1 MATNFL
7 SLTRNQ
13 HYLSQVEQRFNTS
26 TPQAS
31 TKNQRIYEFDVLG
44 RFEKAELGEPKNP
57 RIHATLAL
65 NDVFSF
71 DVAPKANLRHNF
83 EALFDR
89 YEGSLSQYTEAV
101 LMKAQAKALP
111 GDIKDDLLGLFAA
124 KFLNF
129 LRNPY
134 SVPKMLDTFK
144 RLTELRPTDPTMD
157 GLLDLVL
164 NGSKPHQTEMC
175 KQLGLS
181 ELQYQHWLGVL
192 FMMLTALENA
202 EGQENLFDGI
212 VRALFNGKT
221 TAVMVTISRHTD
233 DKCLLSD
240 RSFSSSI
247 ARVGMDCIEFNL
259 RHDAFIRFVFVNRA
273 AFLQPELVPRH
284 AAMLETMKPS
294 LAMDYRLDDRE
305 GLAMYNLN
313 VINQSHSRVFC
324 CVDSG
329 FPFAREQGH
338 STNA

>member
-7 SLTRNQ
+7 NLTRNQ
-13 HYLSQVEQRFNTS
+13 HYLSQMEQRFNTS

-31 TKNQRIYEFDVLG
+31 TKNQRIFEFDVLG

-57 RIHATLAL
+57 RIPATLAL
-65 NDVFSF
+65 DDVFSF

-83 EALFDR
+83 EALFHR

-101 LMKAQAKALP
+101 LTKAQAKALP

-144 RLTELRPTDPTMD
+144 SLIGRRPTDPALD

-164 NGSKPHQTEMC
+164 NGSKPHQAELC
-175 KQLGLS
+175 KRLDLS

-192 FMMLTALENA
+192 FMMLAELESP
-202 EGQENLFDGI
+202 EGHENIFDGI
-212 VRALFNGKT
+212 VRALFNVKT
-221 TAVMVTISRHTD
+221 TAVMVTISRHTN

-247 ARVGMDCIEFNL
+247 AKVGMDCIEFNL
-259 RHDAFIRFVFVNRA
+259 RHDSFIRFVFTNRA
-273 AFLQPELVPRH
+273 ALLPADLGPRR
-284 AAMLETMKPS
+284 AAMLERMEPT

-324 CVDSG
+324 SVNTG
-329 FPFAREQGH
+329 ILVAGR
-338 STNA
+338 